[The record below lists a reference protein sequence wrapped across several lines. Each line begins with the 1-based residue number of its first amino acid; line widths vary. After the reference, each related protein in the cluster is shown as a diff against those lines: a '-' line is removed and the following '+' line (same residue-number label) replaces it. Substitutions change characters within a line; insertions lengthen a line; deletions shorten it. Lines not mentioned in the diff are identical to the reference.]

1 MTLQSAPRSRQRM
14 RTGIALGLVGAA
26 VLFGVSGCAAWRLAQ
41 ARELAQRS
49 EPFSQF
55 PAVPSMRLLIVGDST
70 AVGTGASSPQA
81 SLAGLIARDHP
92 QWLIDN
98 RGQDGA
104 LFADVVRQLA
114 IDEHYDMVL
123 VLAGGNDVIRM
134 RDRDAMRADIDR
146 MASAAAARAPVV
158 LLMPSGNVGNAPFF
172 FPPVSWLMTSRSR
185 ALHDFVA
192 LSAARSGFVYVDL
205 FRERS
210 TDPFVADRS
219 LNASDGLHPSDAGYR
234 NWWAELQRQAA
245 LARQPAKAE
254 VPRPMNHSSKGDVNE
269 HTGYRRIA

>member
-1 MTLQSAPRSRQRM
+1 VTLQSAHRSRQRM

-26 VLFGVSGCAAWRLAQ
+26 VLFGMSGCAAWRLAQ

-55 PAVPSMRLLIVGDST
+55 LAVPSLRLLIVGDST

-104 LFADVVRQLA
+104 LLADVVRQLA
-114 IDEHYDMVL
+114 IDEHFDMVL
-123 VLAGGNDVIRM
+123 VLAAGNDVIRM

-146 MASAAAARAPVV
+146 IAHAAAARAPVV
-158 LLMPSGNVGNAPFF
+158 VLMPAGNVGNAPFF
-172 FPPVSWLMTSRSR
+172 FPPVSWVMTSRSR
-185 ALHDFVA
+185 SLHDFVA
-192 LSAARSGFVYVDL
+192 VSAARSGLVYVDL

-219 LNASDGLHPSDAGYR
+219 LNAPDGLHPSDAGYR
-234 NWWAELQRQAA
+234 NWWAELQRQAT

-254 VPRPMNHSSKGDVNE
+254 VPRPMNHSSK
-269 HTGYRRIA
+269 

>member
-1 MTLQSAPRSRQRM
+1 M
-14 RTGIALGLVGAA
+14 RTGIALGLAGAA

-41 ARELAQRS
+41 ARELAYRS

-81 SLAGLIARDHP
+81 SLAGLIAQDHP

-114 IDEHYDMVL
+114 IEEHYDMVL

-134 RDRDAMRADIDR
+134 RDRDAMRAGHRPDGQR
-146 MASAAAARAPVV
+146 CCCARAGGPADAVRQCRERVV
-158 LLMPSGNVGNAPFF
+158 LLP
-172 FPPVSWLMTSRSR
+172 
-185 ALHDFVA
+185 
-192 LSAARSGFVYVDL
+192 
-205 FRERS
+205 
-210 TDPFVADRS
+210 
-219 LNASDGLHPSDAGYR
+219 AGVLGDDQPLTR
-234 NWWAELQRQAA
+234 
-245 LARQPAKAE
+245 LA
-254 VPRPMNHSSKGDVNE
+254 
-269 HTGYRRIA
+269 